1 MCSSDLVEESSAQD
15 ILAGV
20 GRAVGSVSPELGEI
34 FRYMQDN
41 ELYDIQSGEDG
52 QDRMDNNYTVGLP
65 SYGDAF
71 IFINRNNTFT
81 DYQSLIHE
89 FGHFSSYYYNSVPE
103 LFQGYSVDVCEVQ
116 SQGLEMLANQ
126 YAVDMFGEGA
136 EAFEDRKSVV

>member
-1 MCSSDLVEESSAQD
+1 MDVAQESYDSLDLVEESSAQD

-20 GRAVGSVSPELGEI
+20 GRAVGSVNPELGEI

-71 IFINRNNTFT
+71 IFILSCQIGRA
-81 DYQSLIHE
+81 H
-89 FGHFSSYYYNSVPE
+89 V
-103 LFQGYSVDVCEVQ
+103 
-116 SQGLEMLANQ
+116 
-126 YAVDMFGEGA
+126 
-136 EAFEDRKSVV
+136 